1 MLNGGFD
8 LNSFF
13 GSGNFLEFNVNGVKG
28 EDFKN
33 GEDSKDYLEAKL
45 EAMSESEE
53 EDETKVDVLKS
64 CKLEPQVTVKTEEDM
79 DSSDNDNNMEGSSG
93 TSKKQSLKKDKSNN
107 CDKCGKKFAQQGNLT
122 LHKRFNSTTNV
133 LSDVKKKN
141 GCDLIKLTFC
151 IVGVQNLQLVYAV

>member
-1 MLNGGFD
+1 MFNGGFY

-13 GSGNFLEFNVNGVKG
+13 GSGNFLEFNMNAVKG

-79 DSSDNDNNMEGSSG
+79 DSSDNEDNMEGSSG
-93 TSKKQSLKKDKSNN
+93 TSQKQSLK
-107 CDKCGKKFAQQGNLT
+107 
-122 LHKRFNSTTNV
+122 
-133 LSDVKKKN
+133 
-141 GCDLIKLTFC
+141 
-151 IVGVQNLQLVYAV
+151 